1 MDIAF
6 FEWESVCGSDLS
18 PKALEAFGKVRYMDP
33 PKPEEVIS
41 LIGDSQVV
49 LCSKV
54 KITGEMMDACPNLRY
69 IGLTATGYNNI
80 DVVAAGERGI
90 TVTNIPSYSSDA
102 VAQLTVTFLLQFA
115 TSFMAYA
122 SSTARGDW
130 TRSKLFCYYPYP
142 MTELTGKTLGLL
154 GLGSIGEKV
163 AKLGQA
169 LGMRVIYHSRTKKDL
184 PYEYVSQEE
193 LFSQS
198 DFLSLHCPLTP
209 ETQGIVGE
217 ENLARMKKSAF
228 LINTARGGLVDE
240 EALARALNQERIA
253 GFAAD
258 VLTVEPQRQD
268 CPLMGAKNCI
278 LTPHVAWAPKE
289 TRARLFGI
297 LVENLRRYL
306 AGDAQ
311 NVVNPR

>member
-18 PKALEAFGKVRYMDP
+18 PRALEDFGPVRYLDP
-33 PKPEEVIS
+33 PKPEEVAS
-41 LIGDSQVV
+41 LIGDSPVV

-54 KITGEMMDACPNLRY
+54 KMTSEIMDACPNLRY
-69 IGLTATGYNNI
+69 IGLTATGYNNVDI
-80 DVVAAGERGI
+80 SAARERGI

-115 TSFMAYA
+115 TNLMAYA

-142 MTELTGKTLGLL
+142 MTELSGKTLGLL
-154 GLGSIGEKV
+154 GMGSIGQRV
-163 AKLGQA
+163 AKLGEA
-169 LGMRVIYHSRTKKDL
+169 FGMRVIYHARSKKDL
-184 PYEYVSQEE
+184 PYELVSLDT

-198 DFLSLHCPLTP
+198 DFLSLHCPLSS
-209 ETQGIVGE
+209 ETEGIIGE
-217 ENLARMKKSAF
+217 ENLARMKSGAY

-240 EALARALNQERIA
+240 AALARALNEGKIA

-258 VLTVEPQRQD
+258 VLTTEPQRKD
-268 CPLMGAKNCI
+268 CPLIGAKNCI

-297 LVENLRRYL
+297 LVENLRAYL
-306 AGDAQ
+306 AGEAR